1 MDWGDDIGDRMKNNV
16 MRRFWES
23 VREGMREHMRNK
35 QMANQPMRMGIDGTE
50 ELGVITAE
58 LDRLKIPYE
67 VQRNMSVNAMGEM
80 QERATLSFK
89 PKDCEKVN
97 QVADEQLKLLAVQR
111 HLDTADLGKCSIQ
124 LNTDA
129 QTAALTDALQ
139 RAGIPYDV
147 QRTTLAADKDGE
159 VQARASV
166 SFPEPEFERVRA
178 IAQDVFE
185 RDRGKDAPEGARE
198 LPDKSKNIGLPNK
211 DKEFVDSIRA
221 KVESAR
227 EGAVSVEDFEARCRA
242 AGLSVERAS
251 DGELKFSENG
261 WFEVRGNTLGEEF
274 SVKSFEKTPQQ
285 KAAEDPIKS
294 HDGADIDTRTGVVES
309 VVDTPGD
316 GTATREVQGEERA
329 EPYYKDG
336 ADLDAEEH
344 EARDASSA
352 IAEEHGA
359 PDVTREAPNF
369 QDIGER

>member
-1 MDWGDDIGDRMKNNV
+1 MDWGDDIGDRLKNSI

-23 VREGMREHMRNK
+23 VRDTIRDYMHDK
-35 QMANQPMRMGIDGTE
+35 KMADQPMRMGIDGTE
-50 ELGVITAE
+50 EAGVITAE
-58 LDRLKIPYE
+58 LDRLGIPYE
-67 VQRNMSVNAMGEM
+67 VQRNMSVNAIGEL

-89 PKDCEKVN
+89 PKDCEMVN
-97 QVADEQLKLLAVQR
+97 QVADQQLRLLAVHR
-111 HLDTADLGKCSIQ
+111 NLNAADLGKCSIQ
-124 LNTDA
+124 LNTDD
-129 QTAALTDALQ
+129 QTSALTDALQ
-139 RAGIPYDV
+139 REGIPYDV
-147 QRTTLAADKDGE
+147 QRTTLAADKHGK

-178 IAQDVFE
+178 IAQDVFKSE
-185 RDRGKDAPEGARE
+185 RGKDAPEGARE
-198 LPDKSKNIGLPNK
+198 LPDKSKNIGLPDK
-211 DKEFVDSIRA
+211 KEFVDSIRA

-261 WFEVRGNTLGEEF
+261 WFEVRGDTLGEEF
-274 SVKSFEKTPQQ
+274 SVKSFEKAPQQ

-316 GTATREVQGEERA
+316 GTATREVQGKEHV
-329 EPYYKDG
+329 EPYEHG
-336 ADLDAEEH
+336 CDLPGEEH
-344 EARDASSA
+344 DARGASDAMA
-352 IAEEHGA
+352 KEHGA